1 MRLVPDEADGK
12 IRRATMQTA
21 KMRSAMAKIA
31 ASASALLLAG
41 AMIVIATGQSMAT
54 PAIAATA
61 HKACGACHTTPPAL
75 NDAGK
80 KYKASH

>member
-1 MRLVPDEADGK
+1 MQNARMRAVV
-12 IRRATMQTA
+12 T
-21 KMRSAMAKIA
+21 KIA

-41 AMIVIATGQSMAT
+41 AMIAIATGQSFAT
-54 PAIAATA
+54 PAIASKEK
-61 HKACGACHTTPPAL
+61 KACGACHTTPPAL

>member
-1 MRLVPDEADGK
+1 
-12 IRRATMQTA
+12 MQNA
-21 KMRSAMAKIA
+21 KMRAVVTKVA

-41 AMIVIATGQSMAT
+41 AMLVIATGQSFAT
-54 PAIAATA
+54 PAIAAMV
-61 HKACGACHTTPPAL
+61 HKACGACHTAPPAL

>member
-1 MRLVPDEADGK
+1 MQNAKL
-12 IRRATMQTA
+12 RAVVT
-21 KMRSAMAKIA
+21 KVA

-41 AMIVIATGQSMAT
+41 AMIVIASGQSMAT
-54 PAIAATA
+54 PAIASKEKKPCT
-61 HKACGACHTTPPAL
+61 ACHTTPPAL

>member
-1 MRLVPDEADGK
+1 
-12 IRRATMQTA
+12 MQNA
-21 KMRSAMAKIA
+21 KMRAVVTKIA

-54 PAIAATA
+54 PAIASKEKKPCA
-61 HKACGACHTTPPAL
+61 ACHTTPPTL

>member
-1 MRLVPDEADGK
+1 MQNAK
-12 IRRATMQTA
+12 KRAVVT
-21 KMRSAMAKIA
+21 KVA

-41 AMIVIATGQSMAT
+41 AMIVIASGQSMAT
-54 PAIAATA
+54 PAIASKEKKPCT
-61 HKACGACHTTPPAL
+61 ACHTTPPAL

>member
-1 MRLVPDEADGK
+1 MQNARMRAVV
-12 IRRATMQTA
+12 T
-21 KMRSAMAKIA
+21 KIA

-41 AMIVIATGQSMAT
+41 AMIAIATGQSLAT
-54 PAIAATA
+54 PAIASKEK
-61 HKACGACHTTPPAL
+61 KACAACHTTPPAL

>member
-1 MRLVPDEADGK
+1 MQNENMRTVVTK
-12 IRRATMQTA
+12 V
-21 KMRSAMAKIA
+21 A

-41 AMIVIATGQSMAT
+41 AMIVIVTGQSMAT
-54 PAIAATA
+54 PAIASKEKKPCT
-61 HKACGACHTTPPAL
+61 ACHTTPPTL

>member
-1 MRLVPDEADGK
+1 
-12 IRRATMQTA
+12 MQNA
-21 KMRSAMAKIA
+21 KMRAVVTKVA

-41 AMIVIATGQSMAT
+41 AMIVIATGQSTAT
-54 PAIAATA
+54 PAIASKEKKPCA
-61 HKACGACHTTPPAL
+61 ACHTTPPTL

>member
-1 MRLVPDEADGK
+1 
-12 IRRATMQTA
+12 MQNA
-21 KMRSAMAKIA
+21 KMRAVVTKVA

-54 PAIAATA
+54 PAIASKEKKPCA
-61 HKACGACHTTPPAL
+61 ACHTTPPAL

>member
-1 MRLVPDEADGK
+1 
-12 IRRATMQTA
+12 MQNA
-21 KMRSAMAKIA
+21 KMRAVVTKIA
-31 ASASALLLAG
+31 ATASALLLAG

-54 PAIAATA
+54 PAIASKEKKPCA
-61 HKACGACHTTPPAL
+61 ACHTTPPTL

>member
-1 MRLVPDEADGK
+1 
-12 IRRATMQTA
+12 MQNA
-21 KMRSAMAKIA
+21 KMRAVVTKVA

-41 AMIVIATGQSMAT
+41 AMIVIASGQSMAT
-54 PAIAATA
+54 PAIASKEKKPCT
-61 HKACGACHTTPPAL
+61 ACHTTPPAL